1 MVIIKKLFCCVESIR
16 NLNKKLQSFQLH
28 TFSQERPYYYRVLM
42 LILALLGYVY
52 LLAFPLAAIA
62 TLIQL
67 FEVSRQ
73 PLSQEIM
80 TTCIIWCGLFIFFVA
95 MSHHIFSLKFPAPQ
109 GLTLK
114 PDKAPKLFELLTSN
128 QQGWLRISAVII
140 TEKFELEIRKQ
151 PICGIPL
158 WSRNVLVIGLPVMQ
172 CMPHAY
178 FEIILQ
184 RKLVQFAKGRNIVSN
199 WLYQLSYV
207 WSLYPLALSRRRLL
221 GDQLLYG
228 FFKYYASCY
237 KRYSVYSSQR
247 DELMADT
254 LSLTNVND
262 IDLFKSVETQY
273 LAQYFLRHYYFPLLL
288 EMIRKQGADAGSLSP
303 FTRLP
308 NTYRK
313 MMQPQRMTQWLEKMR
328 RLQVNSRN
336 AEPPLSQRMENM
348 GQSKIRLPDI
358 QQSCAAEVLFGKNY
372 SAICAL
378 IDKTWAVKIEN
389 QFKSLPGHKR
399 KSTDLSTVPPLSL
412 NTA

>member
-178 FEIILQ
+178 FEIIL
-184 RKLVQFAKGRNIVSN
+184 
-199 WLYQLSYV
+199 
-207 WSLYPLALSRRRLL
+207 
-221 GDQLLYG
+221 D
-228 FFKYYASCY
+228 
-237 KRYSVYSSQR
+237 
-247 DELMADT
+247 
-254 LSLTNVND
+254 
-262 IDLFKSVETQY
+262 
-273 LAQYFLRHYYFPLLL
+273 
-288 EMIRKQGADAGSLSP
+288 
-303 FTRLP
+303 
-308 NTYRK
+308 
-313 MMQPQRMTQWLEKMR
+313 
-328 RLQVNSRN
+328 
-336 AEPPLSQRMENM
+336 
-348 GQSKIRLPDI
+348 
-358 QQSCAAEVLFGKNY
+358 
-372 SAICAL
+372 
-378 IDKTWAVKIEN
+378 
-389 QFKSLPGHKR
+389 
-399 KSTDLSTVPPLSL
+399 
-412 NTA
+412 